1 MKDNKYAPY
10 ILGPILLMVWGLVF
24 YKIYQAV
31 YNEEENFAVPQYDK
45 LPVFEDKQEE
55 DSYALLVDYK
65 DPFLGKRFNYSSN
78 EKTRPRAIN
87 SNTRPKANIV
97 APKPVVKK
105 GIQKPFP
112 VVVYQGFQIMDTDTV
127 ALLKINNRF
136 YPVARKSDVFQGVQV
151 NEIYKDSIQVQ
162 FDNQQKTFLK
172 RR

>member
-31 YNEEENFAVPQYDK
+31 YSEEATFDVPHYDK

-65 DPFLGKRFNYSSN
+65 DPFLGKRFSYSIN
-78 EKTRPRAIN
+78 ENTPPRTTN
-87 SNTRPKANIV
+87 SNTRPRTNIV
-97 APKPVVKK
+97 APKPIVKK
-105 GIQKPFP
+105 AIQKPFP
-112 VVVYQGFQIMDTDTV
+112 PVVYQGFQIMDTDTV

-136 YPVARKSDVFQGVQV
+136 YPVARKGDIFQGIQV
-151 NEIYKDSIQVQ
+151 TEIYKDSIQLQ
-162 FDNQQKTFLK
+162 FENQRQTFLK
-172 RR
+172 KR